1 MPLPKPGNNAL
12 LSNSFLIFIIRFFP
26 SLATLLVVIWYSRH
40 LTQEVY
46 GNYQHF
52 WIQLNV
58 FCPLACVGIHVLGIT
73 YPPGF
78 VINLLRSI
86 KAKQYTLYAFWIL
99 AIGCIFAYLQCD
111 ALNIT
116 FFIPFLFLLC
126 YTLATILESFLIV
139 FRNYNSLV
147 IINIIYSAL
156 FFGIHWFV
164 LNSRF
169 SLQTVFSYLLIL
181 TVLRL
186 CIYAGI
192 AINNWQQNEGEEH
205 DEEYAVKKIRALW
218 LHLGLYD
225 ITQILSNF
233 VDKFAIS
240 LVLSAQLSAI
250 YFNGSQTI
258 PFLPLLLGAAGS
270 AALIQLARG
279 NKSSETTDAIQ
290 LMNQLGRILSCI
302 VFPVFLFLLFFRG
315 SFLIWLLGNTYAPAV
330 PVFAAALLVL
340 PVRAYHFTTVLQR
353 MHKGHIINIGA
364 IGEFIL
370 GCLLMYPLY
379 IWLGLPGVA
388 LSFVISTYLQALF
401 YLLHTARSLQT
412 SPLMLVPY
420 INWAVKLIVFSSLFI
435 GIRYVGN
442 LYFTGIIPLILGGTA
457 MVAMTG
463 VSLYIEYKKQ
473 KEHGWS

>member
-1 MPLPKPGNNAL
+1 MPLPKPGNNGL
-12 LSNSFLIFIIRFFP
+12 FSNSLLIFIIRFFP
-26 SLATLLVVIWYSRH
+26 SLANLLVVIWYSRH
-40 LTQEVY
+40 LAQDVY

-58 FCPLACVGIHVLGIT
+58 FCPLACIGIHVLGIT

-78 VINLLRSI
+78 IINLLRSI
-86 KAKQYTLYAFWIL
+86 KAKQYALYAFWVVT
-99 AIGCIFAYLQCD
+99 IGCIFALLQGNVMHI
-111 ALNIT
+111 AFLV
-116 FFIPFLFLLC
+116 PFLFLLC
-126 YTLATILESFLIV
+126 YTLATIFESLLIV

-147 IINIIYSAL
+147 IVNVIYSVL

-164 LNSRF
+164 LNSQF
-169 SLQTVFSYLLIL
+169 SLETVFSYLLIL

-192 AINNWQQNEGEEH
+192 AISNWQRYNEEEH
-205 DEEYAVKKIRALW
+205 DKEYVVKQIRTLW
-218 LHLGLYD
+218 LHLGIYD
-225 ITQILSNF
+225 ITQVLSNF

-240 LVLSAQLSAI
+240 LVLTAQLSAI
-250 YFNGSQTI
+250 YFNGSQNI

-279 NKSSETTDAIQ
+279 NRSNESTDAVQ
-290 LMNQLGRILSCI
+290 LMNQMGRALSCI
-302 VFPVFLFLLFFRG
+302 VFPVFLFLLFFRAPL
-315 SFLIWLLGNTYAPAV
+315 LIALFGNKYAPAI
-330 PVFAAALLVL
+330 PVFAASILIL

-364 IGEFIL
+364 ISEFVL

-379 IWLGLPGVA
+379 VWLGLPGVA

-401 YLLHTARSLQT
+401 YLLHTARLLQV
-412 SPLMLVPY
+412 SPLKLVPY
-420 INWAVKLIVFSSLFI
+420 VNWSVKFIVFSILFI

-442 LYFTGIIPLILGGTA
+442 LYFAGSIPLILGGAA
-457 MVAMTG
+457 MAAMAG
-463 VSLYIEYKKQ
+463 ISLYFEYIKQ
-473 KEHGWS
+473 RQYGGS